1 MTDTGRP
8 RNDAHARGKLV
19 VLMITAFM
27 DMVGILMVVPLL
39 PFYAQDLN
47 GSGYVSRTLAALH
60 MNGDGAV
67 VSLLIATFAIVQL
80 VSAPIWGRVSDRFGR
95 RPAMMI
101 GLGGS
106 ALAYLVFAYAP
117 TLDWLFLSRI
127 VQGAGGGT
135 VGVIQA
141 YVADSTRPEDRAKAL
156 GWLSAATNA
165 GVALGPVIGGGAMH
179 FLGRSGPGLSAALM
193 SCITMLFAYHYLT
206 ESHDA
211 AAVKAAGKVVRKSS
225 EAVMRVVSHGAE
237 PASRLIWIYA
247 ITMGS
252 FQAMSTTLALFLAWR
267 FGVTAST
274 IGFFF
279 TYIGTISVI
288 TRALV
293 LGKMVDRFGEAR
305 LSRLGMVLLACG
317 LGGMPLAPNIPM
329 LAVAVALVPLGTA
342 FTFPCVTGLL
352 SRVVASHERGLY
364 MGVQQTFGGI
374 ARVAGPLYF
383 GWAYDHLGQRVPF
396 LTAAVVV
403 LLTIT
408 LGLNMESYV
417 KPAERQAA

>member
-1 MTDTGRP
+1 MTDTGTP

-47 GSGYVSRTLAALH
+47 GSGYVSRALAALH
-60 MNGDGAV
+60 MSGDGAV

-80 VSAPIWGRVSDRFGR
+80 VSAPYWGRVSDRFGR

-247 ITMGS
+247 ITMGA

-417 KPAERQAA
+417 KPTGRQVA

>member
-1 MTDTGRP
+1 MTPAPIPPGTDRETRGR
-8 RNDAHARGKLV
+8 LV
-19 VLMITAFM
+19 VLMVTAFM

-39 PFYAQDLN
+39 PFYAKDMHE
-47 GSGYVSRTLAALH
+47 SGVMGRVLASIG
-60 MNGDGAV
+60 MGGEGAA

-80 VSAPIWGRVSDRFGR
+80 ISAPYWGRVSDRFGR

-165 GVALGPVIGGGAMH
+165 GVALGPVIGGAAMH
-179 FLGRSGPGLSAALM
+179 FLGTSGPGLAAALM
-193 SCITMLFAYHYLT
+193 SCITMLFAFHYLT

-211 AAVKAAGKVVRKSS
+211 AAHAGGKQVRRSS
-225 EAVMRVVSHGAE
+225 DAIWRVVSHGAE
-237 PASRLIWIYA
+237 PSSRLIWIYA

-252 FQAMSTTLALFLAWR
+252 FQAMSATLALFLAWR

-279 TYIGTISVI
+279 TYTGVISVV
-288 TRALV
+288 TRAFI

-305 LSRLGMVLLACG
+305 LSRLGMTLLAFG
-317 LGGMPLAPNIPM
+317 LGSMPFAPNIPA
-329 LAVAVALVPLGTA
+329 LAVSVALVPLGTA

-352 SRVVASHERGLY
+352 SRVVAAHERGLY
-364 MGVQQTFGGI
+364 MGVQQTFGGV

-383 GWAYDHLGQRVPF
+383 GWAYDHLGPRVPF
-396 LTAAVVV
+396 VTAAVVV
-403 LLTIT
+403 LLTISI
-408 LGLNMESYV
+408 GLDMESYV
-417 KPAERQAA
+417 KPAERSAT

>member
-1 MTDTGRP
+1 MTDAAAP
-8 RNDAHARGKLV
+8 RSDSHARGKLV

-47 GSGYVSRTLAALH
+47 GSGYVSRALAALQ
-60 MNGDGAV
+60 MSGDGAV
-67 VSLLIATFAIVQL
+67 VSLLIATFAVVQL
-80 VSAPIWGRVSDRFGR
+80 MSAPIWGRVSDRVGR

-106 ALAYLVFAYAP
+106 ALAYLVFAFAP

-225 EAVMRVVSHGAE
+225 EAVRRVVSHGAE

-293 LGKMVDRFGEAR
+293 LGKMVDQFGEAR

-317 LGGMPLAPNIPM
+317 LGGMPLAPNM
-329 LAVAVALVPLGTA
+329 AALAVAVALVPLGTA

-417 KPAERQAA
+417 EPTERPSA

>member
-1 MTDTGRP
+1 MTHTGTP
-8 RNDAHARGKLV
+8 HNDSHARGKLV

-60 MNGDGAV
+60 MSGDGAV
-67 VSLLIATFAIVQL
+67 VSLLTATFAIVQL
-80 VSAPIWGRVSDRFGR
+80 VSAPMWGRVSDRFGR

-193 SCITMLFAYHYLT
+193 SCITMVFAYHYLT

-225 EAVMRVVSHGAE
+225 EAVLRVVSHGAE

-252 FQAMSTTLALFLAWR
+252 FQAMSTTLALFLSWR
-267 FGVTAST
+267 FGVTAAT

-279 TYIGTISVI
+279 TYMGTISVI

-305 LSRLGMVLLACG
+305 LSRMGMVLLASG
-317 LGGMPLAPNIPM
+317 LASMPLAPNVAA
-329 LAVAVALVPLGTA
+329 LALAVALVPLGTA

-396 LTAAVVV
+396 FTAAVVV

-417 KPAERQAA
+417 KPTERQAA

>member
-1 MTDTGRP
+1 MTDIGAP
-8 RNDAHARGKLV
+8 RNDANARGKLV

-47 GSGYVSRTLAALH
+47 GSGYVSRTLSALH
-60 MNGDGAV
+60 MSGDGAV

-80 VSAPIWGRVSDRFGR
+80 VSAPYWGRVSDRFGR

-225 EAVMRVVSHGAE
+225 EAVRRVVSHGAE

-252 FQAMSTTLALFLAWR
+252 FQAMSTTLALFLSWR

-305 LSRLGMVLLACG
+305 LSRLGMVLLAGG
-317 LGGMPLAPNIPM
+317 LAGMPLAPNIPM

-383 GWAYDHLGQRVPF
+383 GWAYDHLGPRVPF

-403 LLTIT
+403 LMTIT

-417 KPAERQAA
+417 KPTERQAA

>member
-1 MTDTGRP
+1 MTSPTTTTGH
-8 RNDAHARGKLV
+8 DAQARGRLV

-39 PFYAQDLN
+39 PFYAKDMHQ
-47 GSGYVSRTLAALH
+47 SGVTGRLLATIG
-60 MNGDGAV
+60 MGGEGAA
-67 VSLLIATFAIVQL
+67 VSLLIATYAVVQL
-80 VSAPIWGRVSDRFGR
+80 MSAPMWGRVSDRVGR

-165 GVALGPVIGGGAMH
+165 GVALGPVIGGAAMH
-179 FLGRSGPGLSAALM
+179 FLGKSGPGLAAALM
-193 SCITMLFAYHYLT
+193 SCITMLFAFHYLT

-211 AAVKAAGKVVRKSS
+211 AAAKAAGKTVRKSGD
-225 EAVMRVVSHGAE
+225 AIWRVVSHSAE
-237 PASRLIWIYA
+237 PSSRLIWIYA

-252 FQAMSTTLALFLAWR
+252 FQAMSTALALFLSWR

-279 TYIGTISVI
+279 TYIGIISVI
-288 TRALV
+288 TRALI
-293 LGKMVDRFGEAR
+293 LGKMVDRYGEAR

-396 LTAAVVV
+396 FTAAVVV
-403 LLTIT
+403 LLTIS
-408 LGLNMESYV
+408 LGLDMESYG
-417 KPAERQAA
+417 KREQSAA

>member
-1 MTDTGRP
+1 MTDTGAP

-47 GSGYVSRTLAALH
+47 GSGYVSRALAALH
-60 MNGDGAV
+60 MSGDGAV

-80 VSAPIWGRVSDRFGR
+80 VSAPYWGRVSDRFGR

-252 FQAMSTTLALFLAWR
+252 FQAMSTTLALFLSWR

-317 LGGMPLAPNIPM
+317 LGGMPLAPNIPL

-417 KPAERQAA
+417 KPTERQAA

>member
-1 MTDTGRP
+1 
-8 RNDAHARGKLV
+8 
-19 VLMITAFM
+19 MITAFM

-39 PFYAQDLN
+39 PFYAKDMHE
-47 GSGYVSRTLAALH
+47 SGVMGRVLASIG
-60 MNGDGAV
+60 MGGEGAA
-67 VSLLIATFAIVQL
+67 VSLLIATYAVVQL
-80 VSAPIWGRVSDRFGR
+80 ISAPQWGRVSDRFGR

-106 ALAYLVFAYAP
+106 ALAYIVFAYAP
-117 TLDWLFLSRI
+117 SLDWLFLSRI

-141 YVADSTRPEDRAKAL
+141 YVADSTKPEERAKAL

-165 GVALGPVIGGGAMH
+165 GVALGPVIGGAAMH
-179 FLGRSGPGLSAALM
+179 FLGKSGPGLAAALM
-193 SCITMLFAYHYLT
+193 SCITMLFAFHYLT

-211 AAVKAAGKVVRKSS
+211 AAAKAAGKTVRKSGD
-225 EAVMRVVSHGAE
+225 AIWRVVSHSAE
-237 PASRLIWIYA
+237 PSSRLIWIYA

-252 FQAMSTTLALFLAWR
+252 FQAMSTALALFLSWK

-279 TYIGTISVI
+279 TYIGVISVI
-288 TRALV
+288 TRALI

-317 LGGMPLAPNIPM
+317 LGGMPLAPNIPV
-329 LAVAVALVPLGTA
+329 LAIAVALVPLGTA

-383 GWAYDHLGQRVPF
+383 GWAYDHLGQQVPF
-396 LTAAVVV
+396 FTAAAIV
-403 LLTIT
+403 LLTIF
-408 LGLNMESYV
+408 LGLDMESYGLPATE
-417 KPAERQAA
+417 KPAA